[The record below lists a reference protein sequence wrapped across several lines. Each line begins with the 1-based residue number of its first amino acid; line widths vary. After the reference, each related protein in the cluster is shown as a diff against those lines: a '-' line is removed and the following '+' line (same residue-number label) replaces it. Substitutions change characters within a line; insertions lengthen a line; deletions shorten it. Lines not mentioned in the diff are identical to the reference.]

1 MISQAAETEEAA
13 ARWLL
18 RQEEPG
24 WSQRDREQLETWL
37 NAAPEHRVAYW
48 RLEYGWRRADR
59 IADLSDLIQ
68 PTEFARNVPAD
79 TPIAGS

>member
-18 RQEEPG
+18 RQEEAG
-24 WSQRDREQLETWL
+24 WSEQDRVQLEAWL

-59 IADLSDLIQ
+59 IADLADLAEPQ
-68 PTEFARNVPAD
+68 SPARNVPAD
-79 TPIAGS
+79 TPIAGG